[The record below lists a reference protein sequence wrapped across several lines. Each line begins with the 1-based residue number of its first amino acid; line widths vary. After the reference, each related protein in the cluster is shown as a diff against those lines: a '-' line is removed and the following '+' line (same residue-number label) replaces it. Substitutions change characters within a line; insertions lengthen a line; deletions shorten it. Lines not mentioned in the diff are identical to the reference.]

1 MKRRHFV
8 LLLLLLGTAGNAG
21 CAALALTVFGSGAGI
36 GAGTGS
42 NYLLDSIVYKTFTV
56 PEPGLRVATLRT
68 LKRMAMEVKEN
79 EATEDGTSIVAV
91 AGDRTVEIELDR
103 MTPKTSRMRVV
114 VKQGWF
120 FRDRA
125 SATEIIAQTGRA
137 LSDDPKL
144 AQMPSPAPAPRA
156 AKPTTAQSALPKPK
170 PNPQQTE
177 SP

>member
-1 MKRRHFV
+1 MDRRRFV

-21 CAALALTVFGSGAGI
+21 CAAMALTVFGSGAGI
-36 GAGTGS
+36 GAGTGT
-42 NYLLDSIVYKTFTV
+42 NYLLDSIAYKTFTV

-79 EATEDGTSIVAV
+79 QATEAGTTIVAV

-103 MTPKTSRMRVV
+103 LTVKTSRMRVV
-114 VKQGWF
+114 IKQGWF

-137 LSDDPKL
+137 LDDDPKL
-144 AQMPSPAPAPRA
+144 AKMQSPTPAPRVA
-156 AKPTTAQSALPKPK
+156 NPTTAQATSPK

>member
-1 MKRRHFV
+1 MRRHFV

-21 CAALALTVFGSGAGI
+21 CAAVALMVLGSGAGI
-36 GAGTGS
+36 GANTSS

-56 PEPGLRVATLRT
+56 PEPGLQVATLRT
-68 LKRMAMEVKEN
+68 LKRMAIEVKEN
-79 EATEDGTSIVAV
+79 EATEAGTTIVGV

-103 MTPKTSRMRVV
+103 LTVKTSRMRVN

-125 SATEIIAQTGRA
+125 SATEIIAQTGRTIN
-137 LSDDPKL
+137 DDPKL
-144 AQMPSPAPAPRA
+144 ANMRSPAPAPRA
-156 AKPTTAQSALPKPK
+156 ANPTTAQSASPKPT

>member
-1 MKRRHFV
+1 MKRRLV
-8 LLLLLLGTAGNAG
+8 LLLLLLLGTAGTSG

-36 GAGTGS
+36 GAGATS

-56 PEPGLRVATLRT
+56 PESGLRVATLRT
-68 LKRMAMEVKEN
+68 LKRMAIEVKEN
-79 EATEDGTSIVAV
+79 EATEAGTTIVAV

-103 MTPKTSRMRVV
+103 LTARTSRMRVN

-125 SATEIIAQTGRA
+125 SATEIIAQTGRT
-137 LSDDPKL
+137 LDDDPQL
-144 AQMPSPAPAPRA
+144 ARAPSPLPAPRA
-156 AKPTTAQSALPKPK
+156 AKPTTVQSASSKPK
-170 PNPQQTE
+170 PNQQVTE